1 MLPENLIRFVH
12 VTASEQKPF
21 GINEKIKQKMNVI
34 VQLDDSEDQSRSG
47 SEADTSTSFSAMS
60 RSQSSTVRKPSETN
74 SELSES
80 LEDDTLS
87 MFSASSK

>member
-1 MLPENLIRFVH
+1 
-12 VTASEQKPF
+12 
-21 GINEKIKQKMNVI
+21 MNVI
-34 VQLDDSEDQSRSG
+34 VQQDDSEDQSG
-47 SEADTSTSFSAMS
+47 SDADTSTSFSAMS
-60 RSQSSTVRKPSETN
+60 RSQSSVTARRSSEVN